1 MPLVNIAAAHTRSQV
16 VGATSSPVNSI
27 GLGTN
32 SAAEDLTI
40 TEMGAG
46 TSPGDQTTWKN
57 TLTGATL
64 SDSSS
69 SDDNDTTDPFWQLE
83 ATWDDTEFNG
93 KTIFEIGTA
102 WGSLDGENPGSEN
115 NKLNSRKRVGGGVG
129 LGKTADYSI
138 IARVKMTYPSS

>member
-16 VGATSSPVNSI
+16 VAITSSPVNSI

-32 SAAEDLTI
+32 SAAENLTI
-40 TEMGAG
+40 TQMGAG
-46 TSPGDQTTWKN
+46 SAPLDQTTWKN
-57 TLTGATL
+57 TATGATL
-64 SDSSS
+64 TDSTSTDDSS
-69 SDDNDTTDPFWQLE
+69 TTNPFWQLE

-93 KTIFEIGTA
+93 ETVFEIGTG
-102 WGSLDGENPGSEN
+102 WGSLNGLNPAAEN

-129 LGKTADYSI
+129 LGKTPDYSI

>member
-16 VGATSSPVNSI
+16 VGATSTPVNSI

-32 SAAEDLTI
+32 SAAEDLTV
-40 TEMGAG
+40 TQLGAG
-46 TSPGDQTTWKN
+46 VSPFDSTTWKN
-57 TLTGATL
+57 TSTGATL
-64 SDSSS
+64 SDSSGTDS
-69 SDDNDTTDPFWQLE
+69 NTTIDPFWQLE

-93 KTIFEIGTA
+93 ETIFEIGTG
-102 WGSLDGENPGSEN
+102 WGSLNGENPAAQN